1 MSSPSPRH
9 LHRWAQCCRVSLAE
23 RNDLFS
29 VVVNPWRVT
38 LPPTVQRN
46 LFAFRMLR
54 GEQLLLL
61 ILLGFLVW
69 REGRREHSRSLA
81 YRECAAQICW
91 PALPSL
97 NECHLFYQQNRVEE
111 EERFSED
118 ELEMKKCFCP
128 LQAFCHQICWHCTFN
143 LKRIIALHGNSGLR
157 VSSLGVLPVW
167 E

>member
-1 MSSPSPRH
+1 MPCVLGR
-9 LHRWAQCCRVSLAE
+9 LHQGAQCGRVSLAE

-29 VVVNPWRVT
+29 VVNPWRAT
-38 LPPTVQRN
+38 LPPTEQREV
-46 LFAFRMLR
+46 FASRMLR

-69 REGRREHSRSLA
+69 HEGRREHSRSLA

-97 NECHLFYQQNRVEE
+97 NECHLFYQQNCVEE
-111 EERFSED
+111 EERFREG
-118 ELEMKKCFCP
+118 ELEMKRCFCP
-128 LQAFCHQICWHCTFN
+128 LQAFCHQICWPCTFN
-143 LKRIIALHGNSGLR
+143 LKRIIAVHGDSGLC
-157 VSSLGVLPVW
+157 VSYLNVSPVW

>member
-1 MSSPSPRH
+1 M
-9 LHRWAQCCRVSLAE
+9 
-23 RNDLFS
+23 FS
-29 VVVNPWRVT
+29 VVNPWRAT

-46 LFAFRMLR
+46 VFASRMLR

-69 REGRREHSRSLA
+69 HEGRRERSRSLA

-91 PALPSL
+91 PTLPSL

-111 EERFSED
+111 EERFREG

-128 LQAFCHQICWHCTFN
+128 LQAFCHQICWPCTFN
-143 LKRIIALHGNSGLR
+143 LKRIIALNGDSGLR
-157 VSSLGVLPVW
+157 VSSLSVSPVW